1 MASMEAHRLISEFLG
16 TFLLVFTI
24 GCNVMS
30 SNPNWGG
37 VSIASVLM
45 VSIYALGSVSGAHFN
60 PAVTLA
66 LALAGKLQDG
76 MRQLIVYSVVQVAG
90 GFLAAVS
97 YSLLFSST
105 FQIGPIKGFFW
116 WQAMACEVVYTFVL
130 CFVVLN
136 TAASKRIGGKN
147 QFYGLAIGFVIVA
160 GAYGPGAISG
170 GCFNPAVAVAIET
183 ENKFFR
189 LGWSPVYAASEYL
202 GAVLAVVAFKLV
214 RPEEENAEALPPQVP
229 SLQSKLFAE
238 MIGTFVLV
246 FTVGMNVLV
255 ESKAAAFSIAA
266 SLMVMIY
273 AVGDVSGAHF
283 NPAVTTAILLA
294 GRGKITLQ
302 EAGPYMVIQCAAGVC
317 AAFIYAGVHENIT
330 FQLGPGAGFD
340 WGGVAIAEIIFT
352 FVLCYVVLCV
362 ATVAKNPAPE
372 LTGFII
378 GMCITT
384 GGLAIGKVSGGSLNP
399 AVSIGIAA
407 ARRLLADGKFQY
419 GIMYTGYEFIGA
431 FLAAFAFQA
440 THPQEFSSEA
450 EDKGIAQE
458 FSSEAEDKG
467 IEAGEVASEATQ
479 EGQQN

>member
-1 MASMEAHRLISEFLG
+1 MGSMETHRLISEFLG

-24 GCNVMS
+24 GCNVLS

-60 PAVTLA
+60 PAVSLA
-66 LALAGKLQDG
+66 LALAGKLEDG
-76 MRQLIVYSVVQVAG
+76 MRQFIVYSVIQVAG
-90 GFLAAVS
+90 GFVAAVS
-97 YSLLFSST
+97 YSMLFFDT
-105 FQIGPIKGFFW
+105 ITIGPTKGFLW

-136 TAASKRIGGKN
+136 TAASKKVGGKN

-170 GCFNPAVAVAIET
+170 GCFNPAVAIAIET
-183 ENKFFR
+183 QNQFQ
-189 LGWSPVYAASEYL
+189 LGWSAVYAVSEYV

-214 RPEEENAEALPPQVP
+214 RPEEENAEALPAQVP

-283 NPAVTTAILLA
+283 NPAVTMAILLA
-294 GRGKITLQ
+294 GRGKTTIQ
-302 EAGPYMVIQCAAGVC
+302 EAGLYMAIQCAAGVC
-317 AAFIYAGVHENIT
+317 AAFIYAGVNENST

-340 WGGVAIAEIIFT
+340 WGSVGIAEIIFT

-384 GGLAIGKVSGGSLNP
+384 GGLAIGKISGGSLNP
-399 AVSIGIAA
+399 AVSIGVAA
-407 ARRLLADGKFQY
+407 ARKFLADGRFQY
-419 GIMYTGYEFIGA
+419 GIIYTGYEFLGA
-431 FLAAFAFQA
+431 FLAAFALHA
-440 THPQEFSSEA
+440 THPEEFSSEA
-450 EDKGIAQE
+450 EG
-458 FSSEAEDKG
+458 KG
-467 IEAGEVASEATQ
+467 IEAGEVAGEPIQ
-479 EGQQN
+479 EGQRS